1 MITPHPSQFTV
12 FGGASEHQE
21 AVGIVREV
29 PKSRFASP
37 WRCFAAFIILAAVLA
52 VLTVL
57 NYQLERHGSLPIEP
71 AMTDVFLIVDP
82 ARI

>member
-1 MITPHPSQFTV
+1 
-12 FGGASEHQE
+12 
-21 AVGIVREV
+21 
-29 PKSRFASP
+29 
-37 WRCFAAFIILAAVLA
+37 VLA

-57 NYQLERHGSLPIEP
+57 NYQLERYGSLPIEP